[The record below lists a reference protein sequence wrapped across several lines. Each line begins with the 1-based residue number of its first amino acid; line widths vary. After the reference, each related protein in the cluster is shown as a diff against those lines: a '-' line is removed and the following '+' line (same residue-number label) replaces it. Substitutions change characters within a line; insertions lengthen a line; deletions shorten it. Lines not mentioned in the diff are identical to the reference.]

1 MTLGWGD
8 LGAALLWAAIAGLAT
23 WFVLFPVRRHSLAGL
38 LATLVLTGA
47 AASAG
52 ALWGA
57 IHSMTVPWWDW
68 KTMIAL
74 TAFSGAVTA
83 VAAVAVGRRL
93 AKDNETLRSAVAD
106 LGAGRMPS
114 LTGRRLTAEVEQ
126 VRRELST
133 TAAALAATRERE
145 RALETARSE
154 LVSWVSHDLR
164 TPLAGLR
171 AMAEAL
177 EDGVVDNPELY
188 YKQIGGSVE
197 RLNQMVEDLF
207 DLSRIQA
214 GYVSNYT
221 ESIALDDL
229 VSDCVAALEPLAA
242 AQGVRLTGS
251 VADSAAVTG
260 NGPELNR
267 ALTNLVANAIRHTRA
282 KGSVDVRVGLTVAA
296 SGGGDAPA
304 GTPLA
309 EVVVR
314 DECGGIPEEHLAR
327 VFDVGFRGEAA
338 RTPRA
343 LGSGSRGDDRA
354 AGQGAGLGLAIT
366 RGIVEAHD
374 GTVAVHNTPDG
385 CEFRVRLPVLT
396 P

>member
-1 MTLGWGD
+1 VDRFLAVGPGASGPGVTITWTN
-8 LGAALLWAAIAGLAT
+8 LGAALLWAVVAGIAT
-23 WFVLFPVRRHSLAGL
+23 WLVLTPVRHRSLAGL
-38 LATLVLTGA
+38 LTSLVLTGA
-47 AASAG
+47 AASMG

-57 IHSMTVPWWDW
+57 IHSMLLPMWDW
-68 KTMIAL
+68 KTMIVL
-74 TAFSGAVTA
+74 TAFSGAVTT
-83 VAAVAVGRRL
+83 VAAIAVGRRL
-93 AKDNETLRSAVAD
+93 SRENASLLQAVAEI
-106 LGAGRMPS
+106 GEGRVPAAD
-114 LTGRRLTAEVEQ
+114 GRRLTAEVAQ
-126 VRRELST
+126 VRSELRS

-145 RALETARSE
+145 RALESARRE

-177 EDGVVDNPELY
+177 EDGVADDPGVY
-188 YKQIGGSVE
+188 YKQIGSSVE

-214 GYVSNYT
+214 GEVSRDAEN
-221 ESIALDDL
+221 IALDDL
-229 VSDCVAALEPLAA
+229 VSDCIAALEPLAV

-251 VADSAAVTG
+251 VDGAAAVVG

-282 KGSVDVRVGLTVAA
+282 QGSVNVRVGL
-296 SGGGDAPA
+296 SGGAEK
-304 GTPLA
+304 LA

-314 DECGGIPEEHLAR
+314 DECGGIPDAHLER

-338 RTPRA
+338 RSPH
-343 LGSGSRGDDRA
+343 GDLPA
-354 AGQGAGLGLAIT
+354 GAGLGLAIT

-374 GTVAVHNTPDG
+374 GTVDVENEPGG
-385 CEFRVRLPVLT
+385 CRFRVRLPVSAD
-396 P
+396 